1 VADEMEQ
8 TNEIHIENV
17 FSKLKTLVRKA
28 KVRNVEELWSKLG
41 QLCEVFSQ
49 EECKNY
55 FKNAGYK
62 KSKRVQTIS

>member
-1 VADEMEQ
+1 MEQ
-8 TNEIHIENV
+8 TNEIQIENV

-28 KVRNVEELWSKLG
+28 KLRNVEELWSKLG
-41 QLCEVFSQ
+41 KLCEVFSQ

-62 KSKRVQTIS
+62 KSTRVQTIS